1 MRSLHDSPQAPLER
15 TLGPDSPPWFQGP
28 WVTPFVCSTTTTQ
41 RSGEGPFLGPRCPP
55 LPGLPMP
62 CWRVR
67 SGPELVRWLGKGEG
81 TEGSPAW
88 WFHLPARPFLTAPS
102 SMPWTRCLCMVLL
115 PGPSLHQLR
124 CGRDLPCGDP
134 GNLQDSSSPFRGAQS
149 PIPSME
155 PRSSVPQPSVGPPN
169 HSPFP
174 RAQESLSLP
183 RGPELSPHF
192 MRSSCHLEP
201 ER

>member
-1 MRSLHDSPQAPLER
+1 MLSLHDSPQAPSER
-15 TLGPDSPPWFQGP
+15 TLGPDSPSWFQGP
-28 WVTPFVCSTTTTQ
+28 WVTPSVCSTTRTQ
-41 RSGEGPFLGPRCPP
+41 RSGEGPFLGSRCPP

-81 TEGSPAW
+81 AEAAQPGDSTCLPDHSSPLHPASHGSAASVCCCFQVPA
-88 WFHLPARPFLTAPS
+88 
-102 SMPWTRCLCMVLL
+102 C
-115 PGPSLHQLR
+115 PSLGVGGICPVGTQESCKTPPAL
-124 CGRDLPCGDP
+124 
-134 GNLQDSSSPFRGAQS
+134 SRGVQS

-155 PRSSVPQPSVGPPN
+155 PRSSVPQPSVGSPS

-183 RGPELSPHF
+183 RGLELSPRF
-192 MRSSCHLEP
+192 RRSSCHLEP